1 MLHVAAI
8 DADINEHWCAKVLGL
23 FYRSVEPEL
32 AVEVLQVALAYGT
45 FFFLRHDNLNENQV
59 F

>member
-8 DADINEHWCAKVLGL
+8 DADINEHRSAKVLGL
-23 FYRSVEPEL
+23 FYWSVKPEL
-32 AVEVLQVALAYGT
+32 AVEVLQVSPAYGT
-45 FFFLRHDNLNENQV
+45 FFILGHDNLNENQV